1 MVREEGEIKE
11 LGKKLAQNPDSMVFV
26 QLADA
31 YRRAGNLE
39 QSVEVCLQGLER
51 HPTYTTARVI
61 LGRNYFDLGKLDEA
75 ASEFH
80 QIETVDP
87 ENILAHRMLGQIA
100 LNKGQFADA
109 ISRQQK
115 VLALDPDDSTAQDL
129 LQQALQAKQGESASK
144 QGSAPRGASPD
155 EHAQALKVADIYIK
169 KRALDKATEV
179 VQEILASDP
188 NHGPSRQKMDEINA
202 LKSGG
207 GADKAKAEEETERKA
222 KEEDDRKA
230 KEEADRKAKEE
241 ADRKAKEDAD
251 RKAKEEAD
259 RKAKEEADRKAKE
272 EADGKAKEEAD
283 RKAKEEADHKA
294 KEEADRKAK
303 EESDRKAKKEAEGR
317 GRGSDKF
324 TAEDILS
331 VIAGSAED
339 LIENDATAAKPK
351 APGAGPAASG
361 LIQAFLQ
368 AQAIE
373 ASLLLDAKGK
383 VLEYKVDGDPALL
396 GQVAGAVFQS
406 AERAA
411 KNVGLGGL
419 KQVMISCEGNR
430 QIIFLGLAAGV
441 LVAVTGKDTNVGQLR
456 VAVHDLMKRA

>member
-61 LGRNYFDLGKLDEA
+61 LGRNYFDLGKLEEA

-80 QIETVDP
+80 QIEAVDP

-144 QGSAPRGASPD
+144 QAPASKAASPD

-169 KRALDKATEV
+169 KRALDKAAEV

-188 NHGPSRQKMDEINA
+188 NHALSRRKMDEINA
-202 LKSGG
+202 LKGG
-207 GADKAKAEEETERKA
+207 AGADKGNEDKGNAEADADRRAREEADRRA
-222 KEEDDRKA
+222 KEEADRRAKEEADRRAKEEADRRAKEDADRRAKEDADRRAKEDADRRAREDADRRA

-241 ADRKAKEDAD
+241 ARRKSE
-251 RKAKEEAD
+251 
-259 RKAKEEADRKAKE
+259 
-272 EADGKAKEEAD
+272 
-283 RKAKEEADHKA
+283 
-294 KEEADRKAK
+294 
-303 EESDRKAKKEAEGR
+303 KEAEIR

-339 LIENDATAAKPK
+339 LIENEGSAAKPPK
-351 APGAGPAASG
+351 APGANPAASG
-361 LIQAFLQ
+361 LIKAFLQ

-383 VLEYKVDGDPALL
+383 VLEYTLDGDPVLL

-430 QIIFLGLAAGV
+430 QILFLGLAAGV